1 MNNTFYYNVNEE
13 HNTINFS
20 KRLAMLM
27 EDNYAFDSDIVIL
40 CIGSDRSTGD
50 SLGPLIGHKLKSHDF
65 KDVFVYGDLKE
76 PIHAVNLE
84 ECLHDIYEKHE
95 NSFIIA
101 IDASLGKKNHI
112 GFVTLSEIPLR
123 PGLGVKKALPSV
135 GDLCIT
141 GIVNFSSSF
150 DSMLLQT
157 TRLSIVM
164 DLADYIYNGIYT
176 ALLLRQKV
184 LRQKVNTGVLT

>member
-20 KRLAMLM
+20 KRLAKLM
-27 EDNYAFDSDIVIL
+27 EDNYAYDCEIVIL

-50 SLGPLIGHKLKSHDF
+50 SLGPLIGHKLKNHKF
-65 KDVFVYGDLKE
+65 KDVFVYGDLKK
-76 PIHAVNLE
+76 PIHAINLE
-84 ECLHDIYEKHE
+84 ECLYNIYSKHE

-101 IDASLGKKNHI
+101 IDASLGRENHI
-112 GFVTLSEIPLR
+112 GYVTLSDIPLR

-150 DSMLLQT
+150 DSMLLQS

-164 DLADYIYNGIYT
+164 DLADYIYNGICT
-176 ALLLRQKV
+176 ALLIRNKKGLLQNKSP
-184 LRQKVNTGVLT
+184 L